1 MQQLKNLIEAA
12 LFIAAK
18 PLAFEELKKVKGL
31 EAIPDEELQQ
41 ILKSMESDYDSHGIR
56 VIEDNGHFELRIKD
70 EFVKSVEHL
79 APNRDFSRAALQTLS
94 LIAYRSPV
102 KQSEIIDIRGN
113 RAYEHVKELLERGF
127 IKSEAQGHT
136 NILSITQ
143 KFLDYFSLKSAEEV
157 KAYFAKKIEKDE
169 RKAVKKDNA
178 AQQGEEKQEGNGD
191 VQEQPKE
198 EEDKERVCRDDTQP
212 ASGKSRTSDDEERG
226 KKLNS
231 RSEDDEEHMVEE
243 FNKGAAE

>member
-31 EAIPDEELQQ
+31 EAIPAEELQQ
-41 ILKSMESDYDSHGIR
+41 ILKSMETDYDSHGIK

-70 EFVKSVEHL
+70 EFIKSVEHL

-113 RAYEHVKELLERGF
+113 RGYEHVKELLERGF

-169 RKAVKKDNA
+169 RKAAKKDSIEKS
-178 AQQGEEKQEGNGD
+178 GEEKQERSED
-191 VQEQPKE
+191 VPDESEQPKE
-198 EEDKERVCRDDTQP
+198 E
-212 ASGKSRTSDDEERG
+212 DEERG
-226 KKLNS
+226 KTPDS
-231 RSEDDEEHMVEE
+231 RSEDEEHMVEE
-243 FNKGAAE
+243 FNKGVAE